1 MTELGS
7 LAILVDGD
15 AEVLVVPS
23 SGYSLGVKGLPLD
36 DDLRRPIRSDL
47 GDWAGFL
54 PLDS

>member
-7 LAILVDGD
+7 LAVLVDGD
-15 AEVLVVPS
+15 GEVLVVPS